1 MGYSQIVYF
10 DHERNLTLGTV
21 HSNSTDSVLTKM
33 LSNFKDKTTTS
44 TVLNFK
50 SVQDSR
56 KSVLFEL
63 NVDNGTND
71 GTD

>member
-10 DHERNLTLGTV
+10 DYKRNLTLGTV

-44 TVLNFK
+44 VVLNFK

-71 GTD
+71 GTN

>member
-1 MGYSQIVYF
+1 
-10 DHERNLTLGTV
+10 
-21 HSNSTDSVLTKM
+21 M

>member
-1 MGYSQIVYF
+1 
-10 DHERNLTLGTV
+10 
-21 HSNSTDSVLTKM
+21 
-33 LSNFKDKTTTS
+33 
-44 TVLNFK
+44 LNFK

-71 GTD
+71 GTDWRGKGIELENRYISHRE